1 MFSMGGR
8 GRGRQVKNP
17 GLDGK
22 ALATIPSTRCQVL
35 ELVQK
40 LEQKLIVWQNQAAKY
55 TYPHQCFLGGYSGN
69 YSLWMKFLL
78 PKLRGEL
85 PTALNAIFVPIS
97 VSYFNPQWKVMA
109 HWVRPSLVYTLFPVT
124 ACPHQ
129 FLGSRTKLIVWLLI
143 TWMHY

>member
-40 LEQKLIVWQNQAAKY
+40 LEQKLIV
-55 TYPHQCFLGGYSGN
+55 
-69 YSLWMKFLL
+69 
-78 PKLRGEL
+78 
-85 PTALNAIFVPIS
+85 
-97 VSYFNPQWKVMA
+97 
-109 HWVRPSLVYTLFPVT
+109 
-124 ACPHQ
+124 
-129 FLGSRTKLIVWLLI
+129 
-143 TWMHY
+143 